1 MKTVDM
7 KFMKKTLLVKV
18 LQYKQNCIWDFFGK
32 YLEKYNIIYKY
43 HQNRIIS
50 NEKVHPF

>member
-18 LQYKQNCIWDFFGK
+18 LQYQQNCIRDFLKIFCK
-32 YLEKYNIIYKY
+32 NIT
-43 HQNRIIS
+43 RIEL
-50 NEKVHPF
+50 NEKVRPF

>member
-18 LQYKQNCIWDFFGK
+18 LQYKQNCIRDFF
-32 YLEKYNIIYKY
+32 ENIL
-43 HQNRIIS
+43 
-50 NEKVHPF
+50 